1 MTESEDLY
9 QIAVLIDQLK
19 HEDLQLRISAFKSI
33 ELIASALGAERTRDE
48 LIPFLAESIEDE
60 DEVLLVLAE
69 NLSKLSGYVGG
80 AEHLHVLLAP
90 LQLLLEGEE
99 GEVRDRALQTVEA
112 LVRQM
117 GRLQV
122 SQRLLP
128 LLETLSGRD
137 WHTARAA
144 AVLLCPCAYAS
155 LDEDS
160 RQSAVLPLLLRSSS
174 DTTPSVRRA
183 VAKVLPRLAAASSPA
198 LLRQLFQLFGAL
210 CKDEQDSAKIQ
221 CIQAA
226 VHLAAHCG
234 AQHAEF
240 TQQLVQ
246 SAAALA
252 ADPSWRV
259 RWSLGHHLH
268 DILQNMVPATAAPG
282 SSSSGSGGVV
292 AGTFGSVYQT
302 LLSDAEPE
310 VRAAAVAHF
319 SAMASLLP
327 HDLVLGSLLGS
338 VQRLAQDG
346 TDFVRAAAAS
356 ELAKACSALSS
367 EEAAA
372 LVLPSLVALLRD
384 EKSEV
389 RLNIVA
395 CLSEVHQAVGIDALS
410 SSLLPALADLGQDS
424 KWRVR
429 LAVVEHMPN
438 IARQLGQQLYTGSA
452 LLTLSLAWLSDR
464 VYYVRQA
471 AASSLCKLTALFGL
485 DWAGQHVVP
494 TLLKMQE
501 TSSAPLRLTLL
512 NVASA
517 LLLENAMNSATA
529 GAAATATSGALLSLV
544 LALAQDKVANVRL
557 TAAKVL
563 GVLLAKTSGGGKI
576 LPVLQLLARD
586 QDRDVRFYASR
597 AVVV

>member
-1 MTESEDLY
+1 MSYPWFVLSYIIQHTDLY
-9 QIAVLIDQLK
+9 VL
-19 HEDLQLRISAFKSI
+19 HP
-33 ELIASALGAERTRDE
+33 G
-48 LIPFLAESIEDE
+48 
-60 DEVLLVLAE
+60 
-69 NLSKLSGYVGG
+69 KLSGYVGG
-80 AEHLHVLLAP
+80 SEHLHVLLAP

-99 GEVRDRALQTVEA
+99 GEVRDRALQTVEG

-128 LLETLSGRD
+128 LLEALFARD

-144 AVLLCPCAYAS
+144 AVLLSPCVYTA
-155 LDEDS
+155 LDEDTRAS
-160 RQSAVLPLLLRSSS
+160 TVLPLLLRASS
-174 DTTPSVRRA
+174 DATPSVRRS
-183 VAKVLPRLAAASSPA
+183 VAKVLPRLAAASSPG
-198 LLRQLFQLFGAL
+198 LLRQLFQLFTAL
-210 CKDEQDSAKIQ
+210 CADEQDSAKIQ

-226 VHLAAHCG
+226 VHLAGHCG
-234 AQHAEF
+234 GQHADF

-246 SAAALA
+246 SVAALA
-252 ADPSWRV
+252 ADASWRV

-268 DILQNMVPATAAPG
+268 DILQSMTPPSAVAGG
-282 SSSSGSGGVV
+282 SSGVV
-292 AGTFGSVYQT
+292 VTGTFGSVYQA

-319 SAMASLLP
+319 STMASLLP
-327 HDLVLGSLLGS
+327 HDLVVGSLLGS

-356 ELAKACSALSS
+356 ELAKACGALTS
-367 EEAAA
+367 EEAVS
-372 LVLPSLVALLRD
+372 LILPSLVALLRD

-395 CLSEVHQAVGIDALS
+395 CLSEVHQGVGIEALS
-410 SSLLPALADLGQDS
+410 ASLLPALADLGQDS

-438 IARQLGQQLYTGSA
+438 IARQLGQQLYTNSA

-517 LLLENAMNSATA
+517 LLLDSVINTPTGSAVS
-529 GAAATATSGALLSLV
+529 TSSSLLSLV
-544 LALAQDKVANVRL
+544 LTLAQDKVANVRL

-563 GVLLAKTSGGGKI
+563 GILLVKTSGGGKI
-576 LPVLQLLARD
+576 LPVLQSLARD
-586 QDRDVRFYASR
+586 QDRDVRFYASK
-597 AVVV
+597 AVAV